1 VRGVEIAEA
10 PRMEAGKTT
19 VTVALR
25 LVDGSPMGRVL
36 DEGGAEHEFAGWLG
50 FMAVIERAAAAA
62 AAAGNG
68 ADPADDETRI
78 RTDGPGS

>member
-1 VRGVEIAEA
+1 
-10 PRMEAGKTT
+10 MEAGKTT

-36 DEGGAEHEFAGWLG
+36 DEGGAEREFAGWLG

-68 ADPADDETRI
+68 AGRPRPTSFKPTTRSH
-78 RTDGPGS
+78 RRLDSRHPCP